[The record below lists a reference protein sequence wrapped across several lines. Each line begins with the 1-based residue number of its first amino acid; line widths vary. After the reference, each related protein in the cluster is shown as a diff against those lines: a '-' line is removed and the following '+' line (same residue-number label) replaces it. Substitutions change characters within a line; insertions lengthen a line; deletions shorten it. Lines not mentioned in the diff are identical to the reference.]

1 MQPRLVRAVKKIV
14 RLNVNSP
21 RTVRIAVIRTIPLL
35 ISCPHDLTTV
45 EQIAACDTL
54 SIAVQVGIV
63 ICALSLKKSY

>member
-1 MQPRLVRAVKKIV
+1 MQPRIVRAVKKIV
-14 RLNVNSP
+14 RLNVSSP
-21 RTVRIAVIRTIPLL
+21 KSFRIAVIRTIPLL

-63 ICALSLKKSY
+63 IYSIK